1 MIFVNGFI
9 IIIIINTL
17 VICYIINDSSSSSTC
32 LVLFKTK
39 GDMKRKAQQEQ
50 LGNLFLEVQSV
61 YKRAKLMHIDP
72 LAESPDMDVII
83 QHVEEVRELYMG
95 NQPEFAQDLNYFNT
109 EMKKAPNLFATE
121 KDFWDF
127 FFLLT
132 GRTRYPLLTY
142 HQKIQCCFSCS
153 QTKECMGEPN
163 LKVPL
168 CSSECQEAFY
178 KMFNMY
184 Q

>member
-1 MIFVNGFI
+1 
-9 IIIIINTL
+9 
-17 VICYIINDSSSSSTC
+17 
-32 LVLFKTK
+32 
-39 GDMKRKAQQEQ
+39 MKRER
-50 LGNLFLEVQSV
+50 LGDLFLEVQHA
-61 YKRAKLMHIDP
+61 YKKAKREHVNP
-72 LAESPDMDVII
+72 LDESLEMDVIV
-83 QHVEEVRELYMG
+83 QHLEEVREMYMG
-95 NQPEFAQDLNYFNT
+95 NQQEFAQDLNYFNT
-109 EMKKAPNLFATE
+109 EMNKAPNLFATGQ
-121 KDFWDF
+121 DFWDF
-127 FFLLT
+127 LFLLI